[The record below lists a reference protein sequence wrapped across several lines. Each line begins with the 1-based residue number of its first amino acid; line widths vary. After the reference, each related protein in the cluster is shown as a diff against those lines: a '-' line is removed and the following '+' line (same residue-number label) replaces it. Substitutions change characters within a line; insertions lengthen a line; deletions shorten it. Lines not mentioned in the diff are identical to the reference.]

1 MFALPTPNNTH
12 DCGIFVM
19 EYAEHVVMQKTIQF
33 AQSVIMY
40 YRVKLVTD
48 LYIYQFSKYGDRVAS
63 DVADLH

>member
-1 MFALPTPNNTH
+1 MFSLPTPNNTH

-19 EYAEHVVMQKTIQF
+19 AYAKHVVMQKTIQF
-33 AQSVIMY
+33 VQSDIMY

-48 LYIYQFSKYGDRVAS
+48 LYIYQFSKYGDRVAF